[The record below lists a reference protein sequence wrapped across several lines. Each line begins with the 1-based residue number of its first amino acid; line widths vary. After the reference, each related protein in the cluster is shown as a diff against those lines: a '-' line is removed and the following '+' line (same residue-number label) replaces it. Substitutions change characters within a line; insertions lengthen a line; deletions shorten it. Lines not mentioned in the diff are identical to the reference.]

1 MCIRDRKYIL
11 TILGIILLFPSNTF
25 SQVKKI
31 KYEHTQLSDHAYIIT
46 RTGSSATRRSN
57 MGVIIGEKGL
67 LLINPLFRGDEASQ
81 FMKALE
87 KISDMPIKYVI
98 NSNWDNYNTAANWYF
113 KDKDVLII
121 SHENIVYH
129 RNIHTQLLFKDKF
142 SLDIGTESIIAYKSM
157 GHSFGHINIH
167 LKNANTTFMA
177 DSFRSQWMTIE
188 GPFGL
193 EGHFNGI
200 DMALEMGD
208 EHTKYISGNTTGTII
223 SNREDLI
230 NEKKLRSKFSNRVFK
245 LKQQG
250 KSNKEILMD
259 NVIVGIFKQYDL
271 YQYITDEIAD
281 WVINPLFYDEKAKAS
296 ILSSSQLEKYVG
308 TYSLK
313 GKSDVEIFIENS
325 QLFSKSVGQFYL
337 KLVPTSETHFC
348 PYMQSLNVYQIFEID
363 KENKVLGF
371 TLNHGGATLKY
382 TKK

>member
-1 MCIRDRKYIL
+1 MKLQKYIL
-11 TILGIILLFPSNTF
+11 TILGFILFFPSITF
-25 SQVKKI
+25 SQGKKI
-31 KYEHTQLSDHAYIIT
+31 KYESTKLSDHAYIIT

-67 LLINPLFRGDEASQ
+67 LLINPLFSGDEADQ
-81 FMKALE
+81 FMNALQE
-87 KISDMPIKYVI
+87 VSDMPVKYVI
-98 NSNWDNYNTAANWYF
+98 NSNWDNYNVAANWYF
-113 KDKDVLII
+113 KDKDVIII

-142 SLDIGTESIIAYKSM
+142 SLDIGTESIIAYRSL

-167 LKNANTTFMA
+167 LENANTTFMA

-193 EGHFNGI
+193 DGHFNGI

-230 NEKKLRSKFSNRVFK
+230 KEKALRSNFSSRVFE
-245 LKQQG
+245 LRQQG
-250 KSNKEILMD
+250 KSNEEILMD
-259 NVIVGIFKQYDL
+259 DAIVGIFKQYDL
-271 YQYITDEIAD
+271 YKHITDEIAD
-281 WVINPLFYDEKAKAS
+281 WVINPLFYDEKAKTS
-296 ILSSSQLEKYVG
+296 ILSASQLEKYVG

-313 GKSDVEIFIENS
+313 DKSDVEIFIEDN

-337 KLVPTSETHFC
+337 KLVPTSDTHFW
-348 PYMQSLNVYQIFEID
+348 PYMQSLNVYQIFEMD
-363 KENKVLGF
+363 DENNVLGF
-371 TLNHGGATLKY
+371 TIEHGGASLKY
-382 TKK
+382 TKDK

>member
-1 MCIRDRKYIL
+1 MKLQKYIL
-11 TILGIILLFPSNTF
+11 TILGFILFFPSITF
-25 SQVKKI
+25 SQGKKI
-31 KYEHTQLSDHAYIIT
+31 KYESTKLSDHAYIIT

-67 LLINPLFRGDEASQ
+67 LLINPLFSGDEADQ
-81 FMKALE
+81 FMNALQE
-87 KISDMPIKYVI
+87 VSDMPVKYVI
-98 NSNWDNYNTAANWYF
+98 NSNWDNYNVAANWYF
-113 KDKDVLII
+113 KDKDVIII

-142 SLDIGTESIIAYKSM
+142 SLDIGTESIIAYRSL

-167 LKNANTTFMA
+167 LENANTTFMA

-193 EGHFNGI
+193 DGHFNGI

-230 NEKKLRSKFSNRVFK
+230 KEKALRSNFSSRVFELRK
-245 LKQQG
+245 QG
-250 KSNKEILMD
+250 KSNEEILMD
-259 NVIVGIFKQYDL
+259 DAIVGIFKQYDL

-281 WVINPLFYDEKAKAS
+281 WVINPLFYDEKAKAL

-308 TYSLK
+308 TYRLK
-313 GKSDVEIFIENS
+313 DKSDVEIFIENS

-337 KLVPTSETHFC
+337 KLVPTSDTHFW
-348 PYMQSLNVYQIFEID
+348 PYMQSLNVYQIFEMD
-363 KENKVLGF
+363 DENNVLGF
-371 TLNHGGATLKY
+371 TIEHGGASLKY
-382 TKK
+382 TKDK

>member
-1 MCIRDRKYIL
+1 MKLQRYIL
-11 TILGIILLFPSNTF
+11 TILGLILLFPTITF
-25 SQVKKI
+25 SQGKKI
-31 KYEHTQLSDHAYIIT
+31 KYESTKLSDHAYIIT
-46 RTGSSATRRSN
+46 RTGSSPAHRSN

-67 LLINPLFRGDEASQ
+67 LLINPLFSGDEAHQ
-81 FMKALE
+81 FMNALQ
-87 KISDMPIKYVI
+87 KISDMPVKYVI

-129 RNIHTQLLFKDKF
+129 KNIHTQLLFKDKF
-142 SLDIGTESIIAYKSM
+142 SLDIGTESIIAYRSL

-167 LKNANTTFMA
+167 LENANTTFMA
-177 DSFRSQWMTIE
+177 DSYRSQWMTIE

-200 DMALEMGD
+200 NKALEMGD
-208 EHTKYISGNTTGTII
+208 QHTKYISGNTTGKVI
-223 SNREDLI
+223 SNKEDLI
-230 NEKKLRSKFSNRVFK
+230 NEKELRSRFSNRVFE
-245 LKQQG
+245 LRQQG

-259 NVIVGIFKQYDL
+259 DTIVAMFKQYDL

-281 WVINPLFYDEKAKAS
+281 WVINPLFYDEKAKTP

-313 GKSDVEIFIENS
+313 DKSDVEIFIENG

-337 KLVPTSETHFC
+337 KLVPTSDTHFW
-348 PYMQSLNVYQIFEID
+348 YNMQRLNVYQIFEMGD
-363 KENKVLGF
+363 KNNVLGF
-371 TLNHGGATLKY
+371 TIEHDRATLKY
-382 TKK
+382 TKNK

>member
-1 MCIRDRKYIL
+1 MKLQRYIL
-11 TILGIILLFPSNTF
+11 TILGLILLFPTITF
-25 SQVKKI
+25 SQGKKI
-31 KYEHTQLSDHAYIIT
+31 KYESTKLSDHAYIIT
-46 RTGSSATRRSN
+46 RTGSSPAHRSN

-67 LLINPLFRGDEASQ
+67 LLINPLFSGDEAHQ
-81 FMKALE
+81 FMNALQ
-87 KISDMPIKYVI
+87 KISDMPVKYVI

-129 RNIHTQLLFKDKF
+129 KNIHTQLLFKDKF
-142 SLDIGTESIIAYKSM
+142 SLDIGTESIIAYRSL

-167 LKNANTTFMA
+167 LENANTTFMA
-177 DSFRSQWMTIE
+177 DSYRSQWMTIE

-200 DMALEMGD
+200 NKALEMGD
-208 EHTKYISGNTTGTII
+208 QHTKYISGNTTGKVI
-223 SNREDLI
+223 SNKEDLI
-230 NEKKLRSKFSNRVFK
+230 NEKELRSRFSNGVFE
-245 LKQQG
+245 LRQQG

-259 NVIVGIFKQYDL
+259 DTIVAMFKQYDL

-281 WVINPLFYDEKAKAS
+281 WVINPLFYDEKAKTP

-313 GKSDVEIFIENS
+313 DKSDVEIFIENG

-337 KLVPTSETHFC
+337 KLVPTSDTHFW
-348 PYMQSLNVYQIFEID
+348 YNMQRLNVYQIFEMGD
-363 KENKVLGF
+363 KNNVLGF
-371 TLNHGGATLKY
+371 TIEHDRATLKY
-382 TKK
+382 TKNK

>member
-1 MCIRDRKYIL
+1 MRIQKYIL
-11 TILGIILLFPSNTF
+11 TILGIILLFPTNTF

-46 RTGSSATRRSN
+46 RTGSSVTRRSN

-121 SHENIVYH
+121 SHENVVYH
-129 RNIHTQLLFKDKF
+129 RNIHTQFLFKDKF

-193 EGHFNGI
+193 DGHFKGI

-337 KLVPTSETHFC
+337 KLVPTSETHFW